1 MLWLVISQIWTTVYP
16 PFTVMS
22 LSLKQKSYRIT
33 HYKICGTYFAE
44 SSANVG
50 ANDTH
55 CGDHAA

>member
-1 MLWLVISQIWTTVYP
+1 
-16 PFTVMS
+16 MS